1 MEKLITV
8 AQVIVPIFVT
18 VLLGVLARRKGTFS
32 QEQVDGLNRFVVKY
46 GMPCIV
52 FRSCLTADMGAESL
66 SSMAMVLVAGL
77 ISTAAAMTVLKK
89 RYPYH
94 NLPML
99 FVAKESGMLG
109 IPLYMILFGA
119 DQAFRMGVLD
129 LAQAPTAYAVI
140 ALLTADTGENPTP
153 GRILKSIFASP
164 MVKMSLLGLF
174 MNLSGAGR
182 WLDSL
187 GVLGILTETTG
198 FLIQPVS
205 ALIIFYVGYNFSLD
219 SQNYKGVLEVTG
231 ILLGLYVLF
240 GIVMQGM
247 LTLVPNVDAATRWA
261 AVLYCVLP
269 ASYLAPGMGRN
280 PRDYTL
286 ASGVC
291 SVMTVVCLVAFCVM
305 AAIVA

>member
-1 MEKLITV
+1 MEKIITV

-18 VLLGVLARRKGTFS
+18 VLLGVLAKRKSTFS
-32 QEQVDGLNRFVVKY
+32 QEQMDGLNQFVVRY
-46 GMPCIV
+46 GVPCIV

-66 SSMAMVLVAGL
+66 NSMAMVFGAGL
-77 ISTAAAMTVLKK
+77 LSTILAFTVLKK

-109 IPLYMILFGA
+109 IPLYMILFGE

-129 LAQAPTAYAVI
+129 LAQAPVAFTVI

-153 GRILKSIFASP
+153 ASILKSIFSSS

-174 MNLSGAGR
+174 LNLSGVGG
-182 WLDSL
+182 WLDCL
-187 GVLGILTETTG
+187 GVLGILTETTD
-198 FLIQPVS
+198 FLTQPVS

-219 SQNYKGVLEVTG
+219 PQSRRGVLEVAA

-240 GIVMQGM
+240 GAVMQGV

-261 AVLYCVLP
+261 ALLYCVLP

-291 SVMTVVCLVAFCVM
+291 SVMTVVCLAVFCVI